1 MRKLL
6 GPELNVLR
14 AELNSLKVACEE
26 ESLRNQSHSKELYKS
41 QENFRD
47 QLIKSNI
54 KKIKVVYFFSASN
67 YLE

>member
-54 KKIKVVYFFSASN
+54 KKN
-67 YLE
+67 